1 MSDVAPY
8 SDPETKF
15 LREERPLGPITRPAI
30 RPDRP
35 DSGFSLPSSPA
46 PPVSLASSEFGDFLE
61 PSDTLWLLMVDRLFG
76 KWQVWAKKEKILK
89 DRHEKIMRE
98 APLRLLEARSEV
110 RRKSLSSLS
119 DALPTTVAPNSDPPR
134 PKRTSSGR
142 KSSISPPD
150 APSTARVS
158 FPDAPPRDVP
168 PGTKSL
174 SSRAPEASPTTV
186 APNSEPPRPK
196 RTSSGRKSS
205 ISPPDAPSTARVPI
219 PDPPPRDVPPGM
231 KPLPLRAPEAP
242 PAPLAPSPDP
252 PLPEY
257 APFGRESSISPPDA
271 HFTARAPIPEPP
283 PRDVPPGTRSP
294 PALNIDALP
303 PRDVPP
309 SPPAVPSAFTED
321 VELDAAIRASLLDA
335 PPPRRHDDLT
345 STTLPH
351 RPDASSP
358 RRHDDPTLQT
368 LPPRRHGY
376 PPSPPSSI
384 AASDVPPESVDS
396 SDLYPYR
403 KTFSC
408 DIKDLPAELA
418 SHSFHHTIECL
429 LKSEPDSTNRYW
441 CRRST
446 YTEDNF
452 EQWVEWS
459 PPSKTHRDE
468 RACMKDLDTDTL
480 LKAPGLLATDK
491 KVLEDAWG
499 TYRPYL
505 LDQIQQALS
514 VGCDWKRIL
523 QRLNL
528 AFSDPKRGY
537 PRLEQYVGQALR
549 DRVLIKFPLLHA
561 DVLIYQLDRTYSE
574 KGTHNPNYTR
584 WSRTFLRESG
594 EDVSSLANRVESAYL
609 DMLSDGPGTENSR
622 KFTKET
628 IYQRHDAESCRISSD
643 LYERFRECLRN
654 DVDNPA
660 RGLYLELMC
669 EQEEDRL
676 LADYEKNRA
685 RLRRMDGVMPEQLE
699 QLEIVSK
706 PPTLEDLAIHV
717 SAQSVERHGNTHNHY
732 SADVSDPHLVSFI
745 GQCEDSQGTP
755 GFRLSRPGGTYR
767 VPPRKS
773 GDFTWR
779 NQPDF
784 WVLVDARTEPP
795 PKSDFAELV
804 DADDGSSED
813 ENDEESYKNHRGG
826 RPRSHMNSRDRR
838 RVARQ
843 HLQLERKPQKPSK
856 PPSYNAEPPPKSYN
870 TEPPPKGY
878 NAEPNHD

>member
-1 MSDVAPY
+1 M
-8 SDPETKF
+8 
-15 LREERPLGPITRPAI
+15 
-30 RPDRP
+30 
-35 DSGFSLPSSPA
+35 
-46 PPVSLASSEFGDFLE
+46 
-61 PSDTLWLLMVDRLFG
+61 
-76 KWQVWAKKEKILK
+76 
-89 DRHEKIMRE
+89 
-98 APLRLLEARSEV
+98 
-110 RRKSLSSLS
+110 
-119 DALPTTVAPNSDPPR
+119 
-134 PKRTSSGR
+134 
-142 KSSISPPD
+142 
-150 APSTARVS
+150 
-158 FPDAPPRDVP
+158 
-168 PGTKSL
+168 
-174 SSRAPEASPTTV
+174 
-186 APNSEPPRPK
+186 
-196 RTSSGRKSS
+196 
-205 ISPPDAPSTARVPI
+205 
-219 PDPPPRDVPPGM
+219 
-231 KPLPLRAPEAP
+231 
-242 PAPLAPSPDP
+242 
-252 PLPEY
+252 
-257 APFGRESSISPPDA
+257 
-271 HFTARAPIPEPP
+271 
-283 PRDVPPGTRSP
+283 
-294 PALNIDALP
+294 
-303 PRDVPP
+303 
-309 SPPAVPSAFTED
+309 
-321 VELDAAIRASLLDA
+321 
-335 PPPRRHDDLT
+335 
-345 STTLPH
+345 TLPH
-351 RPDASSP
+351 RPDAPSP

-396 SDLYPYR
+396 SDFYPYR

-584 WSRTFLRESG
+584 WSRTILRESG

-676 LADYEKNRA
+676 LADYEKNQA
-685 RLRRMDGVMPEQLE
+685 RLRRMEGVTPEQLE

-717 SAQSVERHGNTHNHY
+717 SAQPIERHGNTHNHC

-745 GQCEDSQGTP
+745 GQCEDSQGMP

-784 WVLVDARTEPP
+784 WVLVDAHTEPP
-795 PKSDFAELV
+795 PPKNYNAEPV

-826 RPRSHMNSRDRR
+826 RPRSDMNHRDRR
-838 RVARQ
+838 RDARK

-870 TEPPPKGY
+870 AEPPPKGY

>member
-1 MSDVAPY
+1 MSDGAPY
-8 SDPETKF
+8 SDPETTF
-15 LREERPLGPITRPAI
+15 LREARPLGPITRPAI
-30 RPDRP
+30 RPDRL
-35 DSGFSLPSSPA
+35 DSGIPLPSSPA
-46 PPVSLASSEFGDFLE
+46 APVPFASTEFEDFLE
-61 PSDTLWLLMVDRLFG
+61 PSDTMNRIWIDRLFV
-76 KWQVWAKKEKILK
+76 KWQSWARDKKISTAK
-89 DRHEKIMRE
+89 REKIME
-98 APLRLLEARSEV
+98 ATRAAADRLGEA
-110 RRKSLSSLS
+110 RRKSLSSCSETSSMS
-119 DALPTTVAPNSDPPR
+119 DVAPSPDPPM
-134 PKRTSSGR
+134 PEYAPFGR

-150 APSTARVS
+150 AHFTAQ
-158 FPDAPPRDVP
+158 
-168 PGTKSL
+168 G
-174 SSRAPEASPTTV
+174 
-186 APNSEPPRPK
+186 
-196 RTSSGRKSS
+196 
-205 ISPPDAPSTARVPI
+205 PI
-219 PDPPPRDVPPGM
+219 PDPPPRDVPPS
-231 KPLPLRAPEAP
+231 PSEAS
-242 PAPLAPSPDP
+242 LA
-252 PLPEY
+252 
-257 APFGRESSISPPDA
+257 A
-271 HFTARAPIPEPP
+271 
-283 PRDVPPGTRSP
+283 
-294 PALNIDALP
+294 
-303 PRDVPP
+303 
-309 SPPAVPSAFTED
+309 TED
-321 VELDAAIRASLLDA
+321 VRLDAAIRASLLDA
-335 PPPRRHDDLT
+335 PPPRRHNDSTLTTLPPHLPDASSPRRHDDLT

-396 SDLYPYR
+396 SDFYPYR

>member
-61 PSDTLWLLMVDRLFG
+61 PSDTHWLLMVDRLFG

-119 DALPTTVAPNSDPPR
+119 DALPTTVAPNSD
-134 PKRTSSGR
+134 
-142 KSSISPPD
+142 
-150 APSTARVS
+150 
-158 FPDAPPRDVP
+158 
-168 PGTKSL
+168 
-174 SSRAPEASPTTV
+174 
-186 APNSEPPRPK
+186 PPRPK

-309 SPPAVPSAFTED
+309 SPPAVSSAFTED

-396 SDLYPYR
+396 SDFYPYR

-870 TEPPPKGY
+870 
-878 NAEPNHD
+878 AEPNHD